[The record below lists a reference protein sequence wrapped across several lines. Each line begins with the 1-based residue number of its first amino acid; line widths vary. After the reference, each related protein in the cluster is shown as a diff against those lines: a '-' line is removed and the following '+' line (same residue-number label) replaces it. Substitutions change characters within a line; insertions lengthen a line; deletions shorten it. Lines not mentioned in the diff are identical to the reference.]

1 MSHQAEAERGRQAKA
16 VLENAVYAESY
27 DALEKGIISRW
38 RDSRDA
44 ADREELHRQ
53 LMSLL
58 LMRSQIE
65 SVMRSGQVSEKE
77 LGRQQTRAEQMTAGW
92 QRKAG

>member
-1 MSHQAEAERGRQAKA
+1 MSRAHDAERGRQAQA
-16 VLENAVYAESY
+16 VLDNAVYAESY
-27 DALEKGIISRW
+27 AALEKGITDRW

-53 LMSLL
+53 LMALH

-65 SVMRSGQVSEKE
+65 SVMRSGRVALAE
-77 LGRQQTRAEQMTAGW
+77 LGRQQTRAEQMTTGW
-92 QRKAG
+92 RRKSA

>member
-1 MSHQAEAERGRQAKA
+1 MSLLTDAERGRLAQD
-16 VLENAVYAESY
+16 VLANPVFA
-27 DALEKGIISRW
+27 DATSQLEKEITLKW

-58 LMRSQIE
+58 LIQSQIE
-65 SVMRSGQVSEKE
+65 SVMRSGRVALGK
-77 LGRQQTRAEQMTAGW
+77 LGREQSRAERMVTGW
-92 QRKAG
+92 QRKSA